1 MLKVS
6 FKDNFKKVET
16 FNGKATVVTLTG
28 KTLCPDFMIDC
39 LPNKVWKWIKY
50 HPSVDV
56 SKGFTGNEMYYILKV
71 SGKSVCAE
79 GDTFDA
85 KTGERI
91 AECRAKIKL
100 YKFMHTLAVMLGY
113 HYYNIIYGNT
123 YIDIEDN
130 IKEGLYHVYTRYSEL
145 LQHEKRH
152 LYELLQKT
160 V

>member
-1 MLKVS
+1 MLKIS
-6 FKDNFKKVET
+6 FKDDFKKVET

-39 LPNKVWKWIKY
+39 LPNKVWEWIKH
-50 HPSVDV
+50 HPSVGV
-56 SKGFTGNEMYYILKV
+56 SDGFTDNRMYYILKV

-100 YKFMHTLAVMLGY
+100 YKFMKTLAFMLGDY
-113 HYYNIIYGNT
+113 YYNLIYGNT
-123 YIDIEDN
+123 YDIEVS
-130 IKEGLYHVYTRYSEL
+130 IKEGLYYVYTRYSEL
-145 LQHEKRH
+145 LQHEKHR
-152 LYELLQKT
+152 LNELLQKT
-160 V
+160 I